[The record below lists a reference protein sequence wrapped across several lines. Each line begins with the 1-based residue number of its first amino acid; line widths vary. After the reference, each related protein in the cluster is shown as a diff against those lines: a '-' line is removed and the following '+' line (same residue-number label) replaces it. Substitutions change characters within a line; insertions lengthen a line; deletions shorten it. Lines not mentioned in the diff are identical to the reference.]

1 MRSRPRIIRPAAIR
15 PMPLSC
21 GADRCPPAV
30 RVCHCKA
37 AEPAKA
43 RQSGQPE
50 LPDLAAAMQQAAQR
64 GTSGLRR
71 LLGTVASLMKIGGAI
86 WLVAS
91 LVLADQ
97 FPGLTPVPGIA
108 LLFLGFALN
117 NMAKGSP
124 KR

>member
-1 MRSRPRIIRPAAIR
+1 M
-15 PMPLSC
+15 
-21 GADRCPPAV
+21 
-30 RVCHCKA
+30 
-37 AEPAKA
+37 A